1 MIKPERRYPRV
12 LAAGDAAL
20 TVEFGETIDPIL
32 NERVLAFA
40 TAVETLAIP
49 GLLEVV
55 PTYRS
60 ATVYVDPVVVDVDGL
75 IGRLQALADGLPHSP
90 SPAGRCLEIPVLYGG
105 DAGPD
110 LAHVS
115 AFAHRSAP
123 EVIALH
129 ASVKY
134 RVYML
139 GFSPGFPYMGR
150 VPEPIA
156 MPRLP
161 TPRIKVPAGSVGI
174 AGFQT
179 GIYPIES
186 PGGWR
191 LIGRTPLRL
200 YDPDRP
206 APFLL
211 QPGDQARFV
220 PISQPDYDRLAGH
233 QDAP

>member
-1 MIKPERRYPRV
+1 
-12 LAAGDAAL
+12 
-20 TVEFGETIDPIL
+20 VE
-32 NERVLAFA
+32 A
-40 TAVETLAIP
+40 LAITA
-49 GLLEVV
+49 LLEVV

-60 ATVYVDPVVVDVDGL
+60 ATVYIDPVVVDVDGL
-75 IGRLQALADGLPHSP
+75 IGRLQTLADGLPHSP
-90 SPAGRCLEIPVLYGG
+90 SLAGRCLEIPVLYGG

-129 ASVKY
+129 ALVEY

-206 APFLL
+206 APFLF
-211 QPGDQARFV
+211 QPGDRVRFV
-220 PISQPDYDRLAGH
+220 PISQPDYDRQAGH
-233 QDAP
+233 QNAP

>member
-1 MIKPERRYPRV
+1 VINPERRYPRV

-75 IGRLQALADGLPHSP
+75 IGRLQALAHGLPHSP